1 MWHARS
7 LLVLLPPQF
16 EEQGYGGGGVACA
29 VVVGVGVDFF
39 AAAGGLVHLL
49 LFRGCGLLFAGLAL
63 LFCS

>member
-1 MWHARS
+1 
-7 LLVLLPPQF
+7 LIFVGPQF
-16 EEQGYGGGGVACA
+16 QEEGYGGRGVAC
-29 VVVGVGVDFF
+29 VVLVGVGVDFF